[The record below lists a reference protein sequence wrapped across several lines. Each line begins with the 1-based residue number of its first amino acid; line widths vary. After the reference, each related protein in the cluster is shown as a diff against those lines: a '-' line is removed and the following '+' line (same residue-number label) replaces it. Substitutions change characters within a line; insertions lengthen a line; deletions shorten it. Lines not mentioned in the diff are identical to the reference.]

1 MTLKYEIL
9 KRIVKAANL
18 KKRWAG
24 MSTEELLENRRR
36 ENAKKRIPELRD
48 DAFVISPR
56 TYSVPALLMTSC
68 AA

>member
-36 ENAKKRIPELRD
+36 ENAKNRIPELRD
-48 DAFVISPR
+48 DALS
-56 TYSVPALLMTSC
+56 S
-68 AA
+68 AASR